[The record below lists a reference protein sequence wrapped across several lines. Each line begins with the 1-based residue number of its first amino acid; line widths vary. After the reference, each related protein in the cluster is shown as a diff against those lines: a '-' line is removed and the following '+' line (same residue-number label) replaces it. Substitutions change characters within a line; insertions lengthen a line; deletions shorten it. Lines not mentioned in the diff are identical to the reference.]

1 MIDLDENNID
11 DEPFD
16 GNESVADAATPSALA
31 EERRAFQETNL
42 APEPKSDVARLAE
55 REAASPVVA
64 APPPAPALS
73 IDLVEKMIERVVE
86 KVAPRP
92 EPAPAPPPPPPEPTL
107 VEQFDRDEQFYR
119 AAMEQAGYKPDDKGQ
134 FTREAM
140 TAVRAHLRLADK
152 EKEIEGKFT
161 ALEQQRENEA
171 RNQVALS
178 IQARLEGFEPLSA
191 MQMRM
196 LGQTVGTL
204 IQGGQHPQHAIE
216 AALQAMG
223 PILRPKAAPAP
234 AAPQA
239 RGQMTR
245 RPASA
250 ADRIVATPGMS
261 QTARRPD
268 ASPEDRLAAA
278 RRAMAEKLTT
288 RRR

>member
-1 MIDLDENNID
+1 
-11 DEPFD
+11 
-16 GNESVADAATPSALA
+16 
-31 EERRAFQETNL
+31 
-42 APEPKSDVARLAE
+42 
-55 REAASPVVA
+55 
-64 APPPAPALS
+64 
-73 IDLVEKMIERVVE
+73 
-86 KVAPRP
+86 
-92 EPAPAPPPPPPEPTL
+92 
-107 VEQFDRDEQFYR
+107 
-119 AAMEQAGYKPDDKGQ
+119 
-134 FTREAM
+134 M
-140 TAVRAHLRLADK
+140 TALRANLRLADK
-152 EKEIEGKFT
+152 DREFEGKFA

-204 IQGGQHPQHAIE
+204 IQSGQYPQHAIE

-234 AAPQA
+234 APAAPAA